1 MESVK
6 NQINDFLKKCEELK
20 NCKFIMATTKIKDL
34 LKSIVNSAELYQ
46 LFYTVSSS
54 FNYLEAKRKCFID
67 VNDGVISHNYIVL
80 PETVGDRLAFIFC
93 LLVEF
98 DKDTIN
104 FNEFLQRYFAEDGS
118 YYSSYHAFCDKV
130 IVSLET
136 LIKEIFAEELA
147 DGDRP
152 SGATEE
158 IRQPGLPSAHGQ
170 TAQKLSELSLLIAQ
184 EKQFI
189 LESAIPSEDKEAGYK
204 MLTELYNALKTA
216 NINLIDA
223 LVCGYNYYVLYNK
236 CISESV
242 KSLVEAIGEY
252 EQIL

>member
-6 NQINDFLKKCEELK
+6 NQINDFLNKCEELK

-34 LKSIVNSAELYQ
+34 LKSVVNSAELYQ

-54 FNYLEAKRKCFID
+54 FNYLEAKRKCFVD

-104 FNEFLQRYFAEDGS
+104 FNEFLQHYFAEDGS

-147 DGDRP
+147 ESDNRP
-152 SGATEE
+152 AATAE
-158 IRQPGLPSAHGQ
+158 IRQPDALPANGRD
-170 TAQKLSELSLLIAQ
+170 ARRLSEISLLIAQ

-204 MLTELYNALKTA
+204 MLTELYNAVKNA

-223 LVCGYNYYVLYNK
+223 LVCGYNYYVLYNNS
-236 CISESV
+236 ISESV

-252 EQIL
+252 EQVL